1 MSQSD
6 HFTATSNPQN
16 LDQFHSKLKLQ
27 SLEIINQ
34 IFPRKILE
42 LNNLLQY
49 QKDGSVTNLKIS
61 LVQNDDIKSRKRRR
75 EEINDHSQIV
85 EDVKDAKSVLCDAIH
100 TKNSDRVD
108 NNDNTECVNNGND
121 YYRIKEL
128 HKILEDEVACFAGY
142 CCKLRAWV
150 TLKYPRIG
158 TEENPKISAQEDI
171 TAELSRVEDSSFLF
185 LDSITRYYVARTKLC
200 KTYYKFPTIQDSY
213 HALNH
218 LDKQH
223 LISVLHHLE
232 DIWIKILK
240 DIFDLNYIIVLSSK
254 E

>member
-6 HFTATSNPQN
+6 HFAVSSNPQN
-16 LDQFHSKLKLQ
+16 LDQFHSKLKIQ

-42 LNNLLQY
+42 LSNLLQY
-49 QKDGSVTNLKIS
+49 QKEGSITDLNFSPLTQK
-61 LVQNDDIKSRKRRR
+61 DDAKSRKRRR
-75 EEINDHSQIV
+75 NEINDHSQIV
-85 EDVKDAKSVLCDAIH
+85 EDVESVLCDAIH
-100 TKNSDRVD
+100 MT
-108 NNDNTECVNNGND
+108 NNDNTENNNDNIMCLNNGND
-121 YYRIKEL
+121 YFRIKEL

-200 KTYYKFPTIQDSY
+200 KTYYKFPTIQDSH

-223 LISVLHHLE
+223 LISILHHLE
-232 DIWIKILK
+232 DMCNI
-240 DIFDLNYIIVLSSK
+240 YVIIYDMLQK
-254 E
+254 NMIYLT

>member
-1 MSQSD
+1 MSLSD
-6 HFTATSNPQN
+6 HFVASSNPQN
-16 LDQFHSKLKLQ
+16 LDQFHSKLKIQ

-42 LNNLLQY
+42 LSNLLQY
-49 QKDGSVTNLKIS
+49 QKDGSVTDLNFSS
-61 LVQNDDIKSRKRRR
+61 LTQRDDAKSRKRRR
-75 EEINDHSQIV
+75 NEINDHSQII
-85 EDVKDAKSVLCDAIH
+85 EDVES
-100 TKNSDRVD
+100 
-108 NNDNTECVNNGND
+108 
-121 YYRIKEL
+121 EL

-200 KTYYKFPTIQDSY
+200 NASPPNTPLYELT
-213 HALNH
+213 
-218 LDKQH
+218 
-223 LISVLHHLE
+223 LIDLPKLF
-232 DIWIKILK
+232 K
-240 DIFDLNYIIVLSSK
+240 DRPWPK
-254 E
+254 

>member
-6 HFTATSNPQN
+6 HFAVSSNPQN
-16 LDQFHSKLKLQ
+16 LDQFHSKLKIQ

-42 LNNLLQY
+42 LSNLLQY
-49 QKDGSVTNLKIS
+49 QKEGSITDLNFSPLTQK
-61 LVQNDDIKSRKRRR
+61 DDAKSRKRRR
-75 EEINDHSQIV
+75 NEINDHSQIV
-85 EDVKDAKSVLCDAIH
+85 E
-100 TKNSDRVD
+100 N
-108 NNDNTECVNNGND
+108 
-121 YYRIKEL
+121 EL

-150 TLKYPRIG
+150 TLKYPSRIG

-200 KTYYKFPTIQDSY
+200 KTYYKFPTIQDSH

-223 LISVLHHLE
+223 LISILHHLE
-232 DIWIKILK
+232 DMCNI
-240 DIFDLNYIIVLSSK
+240 YVIIYDMLQK
-254 E
+254 NMIYLT

>member
-1 MSQSD
+1 MSLSD
-6 HFTATSNPQN
+6 HFVASSNPQN
-16 LDQFHSKLKLQ
+16 LDQFHSKLKIQ

-42 LNNLLQY
+42 LSNLLQY
-49 QKDGSVTNLKIS
+49 QKDGSVTDLNFSS
-61 LVQNDDIKSRKRRR
+61 LTQRDDAKSRKRRR
-75 EEINDHSQIV
+75 NEINDHSQII
-85 EDVKDAKSVLCDAIH
+85 EDVESVLCDAIH
-100 TKNSDRVD
+100 MT
-108 NNDNTECVNNGND
+108 NNDNTDNNNDNIMCLNNGND
-121 YYRIKEL
+121 YFRIKEL

-150 TLKYPRIG
+150 TLKYPSRIG

-200 KTYYKFPTIQDSY
+200 KTYYKFPTIQDSH
-213 HALNH
+213 HALYH

-223 LISVLHHLE
+223 LISILHHLE
-232 DIWIKILK
+232 DMCNI
-240 DIFDLNYIIVLSSK
+240 YVIIYDMLQK
-254 E
+254 NMIYLT